1 MGAVESLVLENG
13 SKRLRVDLEV
23 ADLGGD
29 EELII
34 GEDLFRPLGY
44 TIQGVPFTWPE
55 IAEELSVPDASLKLG
70 NEGDQELPE
79 SRKRI
84 QFPEGVDELGR
95 HPSWLPVLADNANI
109 SVSARCKLPGAC
121 VSIDTG
127 DAKPVWVRQYP
138 VPEGR
143 KAAVTKRVNEWL
155 GLGWIIPAPADCAW
169 NIPLV
174 AADKPSSDDGPP
186 GVRVCLDA
194 RLINNI
200 LLTEIDNNL
209 PGCRELLDA
218 LGNFEWITKIDLA
231 DCYHQFELKESDRVK
246 TAFTWDGV
254 Q

>member
-1 MGAVESLVLENG
+1 M
-13 SKRLRVDLEV
+13 DLKV
-23 ADLGGD
+23 ANLSGE
-29 EELII
+29 EELIV
-34 GEDLFRPLGY
+34 GFDLFKPLGY
-44 TIQGVPFTWPE
+44 AVQGVPFTWPE
-55 IAEELSVPDASLKLG
+55 IAEEPTAPEASLKLELDG
-70 NEGDQELPE
+70 RQALPE

-84 QFPEGVDELGR
+84 DYPEEVDEVGR

-109 SVSARCKLPGAC
+109 AVSARCRLPGAC

-155 GLGWIIPAPADCAW
+155 ALGWIVQAPPDCAW

-174 AADKPSSDDGPP
+174 AADKPSSDGGPP

-200 LLTEIDNNL
+200 LLTEIDSNL
-209 PGCRELLDA
+209 PGCRELLDV
-218 LGNFEWITKIDLA
+218 LGNFQWISKI
-231 DCYHQFELKESDRVK
+231 
-246 TAFTWDGV
+246 
-254 Q
+254 